1 MQHFFNHCLALY
13 AEDDPDHSRLME
25 RAFEKAGREGE
36 VQIVPN
42 ANEAIHYL
50 SAEGQYADREKFPIP
65 LMLLTDLKMPG
76 KSGFQLIRWVREHP
90 EFKRMPVAVLTSSR
104 HDPDIQRAYALGANS
119 FLIKP
124 PTAAKLTAL
133 IDNLNSFW
141 LHLDEMPHASD

>member
-1 MQHFFNHCLALY
+1 MPQFFNHCLALY
-13 AEDDPDHSRLME
+13 AEDDSDHAFLMQ

-36 VQIVPN
+36 VKIVPN
-42 ANEAIHYL
+42 VNEAIRYL
-50 SAEGQYADREKFPIP
+50 SGEGQYADREKYPVP

-76 KSGFQLIRWVREHP
+76 KSGFQLMRWVREHP
-90 EFKRMPVAVLTSSR
+90 EFKRMPVVVLTASR

-124 PTAAKLTAL
+124 PTPQKLNAL

-141 LHLDEMPHASD
+141 LHLDELPHASD